1 MYGTRMN
8 LDTVNAP
15 QRDAIKH
22 IKGPLLVLAGAG
34 TGKTTVITY
43 RIGYMLEQGV
53 DPKAILAV
61 TFTNKA
67 AAEMRQ
73 RVKALLPDADHDALT
88 ISTFHS
94 FCCAVLRRHIS
105 KLGFPKRF
113 GIADEGDQN
122 DLIRQCMGELG
133 IKKEDLDHRFFKNGI
148 SDAKNML
155 HTADDIRDM
164 GKMAWFETL
173 ARVYSLYNEKLREMA
188 LVDFDDL
195 LMLTVRLLNEHEDLR
210 GRFQDRY
217 RNILIDEFQDTNH
230 AQFELIRVLSGR
242 TRNVCVVG
250 DDDQSIYGWRGA
262 DISNILE
269 FPQNFPGAKVVKLE
283 QNYRSTNCI
292 LEAANAV
299 IQNNDQRHDKALWS
313 AAGDG
318 EKIRLYERLN
328 EADEAEHVTRLLGEL
343 AHRMDVSYDNM
354 AILYRSNAQSRSF
367 EISLRKRGL
376 PYRVVGSKS
385 FFERREIK
393 DAIAY
398 LRIID
403 NERDDLSLLRIINVP
418 ARGVGKTTLDKL
430 RVQREHSSN
439 SMQQI
444 IQDDQFLGTIPPKAA
459 ESIRAFNRELR
470 NARVAFATPGQLSQH
485 AIDYLK
491 AIGYIA
497 GLPKM
502 YKDRDEYLMRYEN
515 VQEFLHA
522 VHEYERKT
530 DGLPFLNDFMQAN
543 ALLDMNDRVD
553 EERDK
558 DSITLMTVHASK
570 GLEFEAVCIV
580 GLDQK
585 LFPHGRSIDDHN
597 LDEERRLF
605 YVAVTRAKKYLS
617 LLRARKRTRLDRGR
631 MRELRTMPS
640 MFLSELPEELL
651 IRNDDSLFAPADQG
665 SVDNAIANLMARWQ
679 D

>member
-1 MYGTRMN
+1 MN
-8 LDTVNAP
+8 LDRVNP
-15 QRDAIKH
+15 EQRDAITH

-53 DPKAILAV
+53 APDNILAV

-73 RVKALLPDADHDALT
+73 RVRALLPQADHDALT

-94 FCCAVLRRHIS
+94 FCCAVLRRHIH

-122 DLIRQCMGELG
+122 DLIRQCMNEYG
-133 IKKEDLDHRFFKNGI
+133 IKKDELDHRFFKNGI

-173 ARVYSLYNEKLREMA
+173 AKVYTLYNEKLRDMA

-195 LMLTVRLLNEHEDLR
+195 LMLTVRLLNENDELR
-210 GRFQDRY
+210 GKFQDRY
-217 RNILIDEFQDTNH
+217 RNILVDEFQDTNH
-230 AQFELIRVLSGR
+230 AQFELIRLLSGR

-262 DISNILE
+262 DVSNILE
-269 FPQNFPGAKVVKLE
+269 FPDNFPGTKVVKLE
-283 QNYRSTNCI
+283 QNYRSTNSI

-299 IQNNDQRHDKALWS
+299 ISNNAARHAKALWS
-313 AAGDG
+313 GSGDG
-318 EKIRLYERLN
+318 EKLRFYERMN
-328 EADEAEHVTRLLGEL
+328 EADEADHVGRLFGEF
-343 AHRMDVSYDNM
+343 AHRHDLPYEEM
-354 AILYRSNAQSRSF
+354 AILYRSNAQSRNF
-367 EISLRKRGL
+367 ELALRKRNL
-376 PYRVVGSKS
+376 PYRVVGSRS

-403 NERDDLSLLRIINVP
+403 NERDDLSLLRILNVP
-418 ARGVGKTTLDKL
+418 PRGIGKSTLDRL
-430 RVQREHSSN
+430 RVQREHSSKT
-439 SMQQI
+439 MQQI
-444 IQDDQFLGTIPPKAA
+444 LQDGHFLGAIPPKAA
-459 ESIRAFNRELR
+459 DSIRCFNRELR
-470 NARVAFATPGQLSQH
+470 NARITFATPGKLSQH

-491 AIGYIA
+491 AIGYID
-497 GLPKM
+497 GLPKL
-502 YKDRDEYLMRYEN
+502 YKDRDEYLSRYEN

-522 VHEYERKT
+522 IHEYEQKT
-530 DGLPFLNDFMQAN
+530 PGLPFLSDFMEAN
-543 ALLDMNDRVD
+543 ALIDMNDRVD
-553 EERDK
+553 EK
-558 DSITLMTVHASK
+558 DEGKGITLMTVHAAK
-570 GLEFEAVCIV
+570 GLEFDAVCIV

-585 LFPHGRSIDDHN
+585 LFPHGRALDEHN

-605 YVAVTRAKKYLS
+605 YVAITRARKFLT
-617 LLRARKRTRLDRGR
+617 LTRARKRTRLDRGR
-631 MRELRTMPS
+631 MRELRTLPS
-640 MFLSELPEELL
+640 MFLAELPEELV
-651 IRNDDSLFAPADQG
+651 INNDESLFAPADEG
-665 SVDNAIANLMARWQ
+665 SVQDAIANLMARWA

>member
-1 MYGTRMN
+1 MYRIGMN
-8 LDTVNAP
+8 LDKVNPP
-15 QRDAIKH
+15 QREAIKH
-22 IKGPLLVLAGAG
+22 IKGSLLVLAGAG

-53 DPKAILAV
+53 PAKEILAV

-67 AAEMRQ
+67 ATEMRH

-94 FCCAVLRRHIS
+94 FCCAVLRRHIG

-133 IKKEDLDHRFFKNGI
+133 IRKEDLDHRFFKNGI

-155 HTADDIRDM
+155 HTATDIRDM

-173 ARVYSLYNEKLREMA
+173 AQVYTLYNQKLREMA

-195 LMLTVRLLNEHEDLR
+195 LMLTVRLLNEHDELR
-210 GRFQDRY
+210 AKFQGRY
-217 RNILIDEFQDTNH
+217 RNIMVDEFQDTNH
-230 AQFELIRVLSGR
+230 AQFELIRVLAGR

-262 DISNILE
+262 DISNILN
-269 FPQNFPGAKVVKLE
+269 FPQNFPGTKVTKLE
-283 QNYRSTNCI
+283 QNYRSTNHI

-299 IQNNDQRHDKALWS
+299 IRNNDTRHDKALWS
-313 AAGDG
+313 ASSEG
-318 EKIRLYERLN
+318 EKLRLYERLN
-328 EADEAEHVTRLLGEL
+328 ETDEADHVTRVLSEL
-343 AHRMDVSYDNM
+343 AHRQNVPYDGM

-376 PYRVVGSKS
+376 PYRVVGSRS

-403 NERDDLSLLRIINVP
+403 NEKDDLSLLRIINVP
-418 ARGVGKTTLDKL
+418 PRGIGKATLDRL

-444 IQDDQFLGTIPPKAA
+444 IQDEQFLASIPHKAA
-459 ESIRAFNRELR
+459 ESIRAFNSELR
-470 NARVAFATPGQLSQH
+470 KARVAFANPSELSQKG
-485 AIDYLK
+485 IEYLK
-491 AIGYIA
+491 AIGYIP
-497 GLPKM
+497 GLPRM
-502 YKDRDEYLMRYEN
+502 YKDRDEYLIRYEN

-522 VHEYERKT
+522 VHEFEKKV
-530 DGLPFLNDFMQAN
+530 DGLPFLSDFMQAN

-553 EERDK
+553 EDEDK
-558 DSITLMTVHASK
+558 NSITLMTVHASK
-570 GLEFEAVCIV
+570 GLEFAAVCIV

-597 LDEERRLF
+597 IDEERRLF
-605 YVAVTRAKKYLS
+605 YVAITRAKEYLC
-617 LLRARKRTRLDRGR
+617 LTRARKRTRLDRGR
-631 MRELRTMPS
+631 MRELRTLPS
-640 MFLSELPEELL
+640 MFLSELPDEL
-651 IRNDDSLFAPADQG
+651 IIWNDDSLFAPADQD
-665 SVDNAIANLMARWQ
+665 SVDNAIANLMARWK